1 MVVMMMVE
9 VKENL
14 EFCKDIKVI
23 LEVWEM
29 FQVNRTAYIEL
40 LGQDKYLG
48 N

>member
-14 EFCKDIKVI
+14 KFYKDIKVI
-23 LEVWEM
+23 FEVWEI
-29 FQVNRTAYIEL
+29 FPAKRTAYVEA
-40 LGQDKYLG
+40 LGQDKYLR